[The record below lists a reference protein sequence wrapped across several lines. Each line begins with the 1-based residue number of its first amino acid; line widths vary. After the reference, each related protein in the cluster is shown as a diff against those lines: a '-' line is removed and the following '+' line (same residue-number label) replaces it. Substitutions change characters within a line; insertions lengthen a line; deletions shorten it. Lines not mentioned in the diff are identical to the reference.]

1 MLPGE
6 TIASG
11 AADICPD
18 CKTKMELQVLRSGGG
33 YYIGYACSK
42 CGPYSR
48 ESGYYPSR
56 EAAQGDLT
64 KGTFGRD

>member
-11 AADICPD
+11 ASSICPD
-18 CKTKMELQVLRSGGG
+18 CGVKLVPKIMRSAAGH
-33 YYIGYACSK
+33 YIGTACN

-48 ESGYYPSR
+48 ESGYFKSL
-56 EAAQGDLT
+56 AVAQT
-64 KGTFGRD
+64 AFEKGGYERG

>member
-11 AADICPD
+11 ASSTCPD
-18 CKTKMELQVLRSGGG
+18 CGMKLELKVLRSGGG
-33 YYIGYACSK
+33 YYIGTFCC

-48 ESGYYPSR
+48 ESGYYRTSK
-56 EAAQGDLT
+56 EAQDALDSGF
-64 KGTFGRD
+64 FGR

>member
-11 AADICPD
+11 APSTCPD
-18 CKTKMELQVLRSGGG
+18 CKTKLVLQICQSFAG
-33 YYIGYACSK
+33 YYIGTWCN

-48 ESGYYPSR
+48 ESGYYGSR
-56 EAAQGDLT
+56 EEAEAALKDG
-64 KGTFGRD
+64 GFGR